1 MDRGSLRVSS
11 LKHQGLKDI
20 SLLPGCPQGLFGMN
34 CTQSCSCVRGTCNPH
49 DGTCECPPGYYGYL
63 CDNPCP
69 SGWHGPGCG
78 LKCLC
83 GNGAACDHQTGQCRC
98 SPGWTGLTCQQSC
111 FNVSTVVGFFGA
123 NCSER
128 YFLESKISLRTTE
141 RSKRVTQLS
150 SRRLLDDRCC

>member
-49 DGTCECPPGYYGYL
+49 DGTCECPPGYHGYL

-128 YFLESKISLRTTE
+128 
-141 RSKRVTQLS
+141 
-150 SRRLLDDRCC
+150 